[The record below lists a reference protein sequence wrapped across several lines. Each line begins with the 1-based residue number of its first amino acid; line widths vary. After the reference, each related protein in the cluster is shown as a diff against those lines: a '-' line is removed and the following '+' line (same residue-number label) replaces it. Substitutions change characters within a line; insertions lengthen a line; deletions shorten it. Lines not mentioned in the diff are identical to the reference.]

1 MSEETTTS
9 ESLEQEAAPLP
20 LLASPRV
27 QEIILVDDPET
38 LSLAVQALAASS
50 GPFAVDAERASGFK
64 YSQRAY
70 LIQVHRLGTPIYLID
85 PAAIAP
91 EASAEPF
98 KELADVMATAE
109 WILHAA
115 SQDIPCLRELGIN
128 APSVFDTELGSRI
141 GGLPRVGLGAVTE
154 HLLGLKLA
162 KEHSAVDWSIR
173 PLKEDWLNYAAL
185 DVDVLLE
192 LREALHAHLA
202 EQSKLE
208 WALAEFEHVVNAPPK
223 APKIDRWRGMTG
235 LHEIKDS
242 KSLSVAESLWRHREE
257 LAIKLDVSPGRLI
270 PDYSIVAVA
279 KTTPRTK
286 PELAGSKSF
295 AGRASRSYLDLWWRA
310 IEAGLKNLNPPP
322 LKLPQTGIP
331 NHRIWANRFPEADA
345 RLRSSRIVI
354 AEISERHNLPAEN
367 LLTPDFLRQI
377 AWEPPTVIS
386 AFSVGEALA
395 ASGARQWQIALL
407 SEALSEALSNPALK
421 TSESAIESSEN
432 PLS

>member
-1 MSEETTTS
+1 MSDEILEPAVAEEAPT
-9 ESLEQEAAPLP
+9 PLP

-27 QEIILVDDPET
+27 EEVVLVET
-38 LSLAVQALAASS
+38 EEDLADAVSQLSLSS

-70 LIQVHRLGTPIYLID
+70 LIQIHRVGTPIYLID
-85 PAAIAP
+85 PAAISPDASP
-91 EASAEPF
+91 VPFEA
-98 KELADVMATAE
+98 LAAVMATDE

-128 APSVFDTELGSRI
+128 PVAVFDTELGSRI

-192 LREALHAHLA
+192 LREALHSHLVL
-202 EQSKLE
+202 ESKLDF
-208 WALAEFEHVVNAPPK
+208 ALAEFAHVVSAPPK
-223 APKIDRWRGMTG
+223 PPKVDRWRGMTG
-235 LHEIKDS
+235 LHEVKDS
-242 KSLSVAESLWRHREE
+242 KSLSVAESLWLHREE
-257 LAIKLDVSPGRLI
+257 LAAKLDVSPGRLI
-270 PDYSIVAVA
+270 PDYSIVAVS
-279 KTTPRTK
+279 KSTPKTK

-322 LKLPQTGIP
+322 VRVPQTGIP

-345 RLRSSRIVI
+345 RLKAVRLVVTSV
-354 AEISERHNLPAEN
+354 SEAQNIPAEN
-367 LLTPDFLRQI
+367 ILTPDFLRQL
-377 AWEPPTVIS
+377 AWEPPADLTSQGV
-386 AFSVGEALA
+386 AMALRT
-395 ASGARQWQIALL
+395 SGAREWQTTLLAEMLTDALL
-407 SEALSEALSNPALK
+407 NPVVAPVAEPEI
-421 TSESAIESSEN
+421 T
-432 PLS
+432 

>member
-1 MSEETTTS
+1 MSEDIV
-9 ESLEQEAAPLP
+9 EQNAAAEIEEPAAPLP

-27 QEIILVDDPET
+27 QEIILVDSAEV
-38 LSLAVQALAASS
+38 LSEAVSALASS
-50 GPFAVDAERASGFK
+50 TGPFAVDAERASGFK

-70 LIQVHRLGTPIYLID
+70 LIQIHRAGTPIYLID
-85 PAAIAP
+85 PAAISP
-91 EASAEPF
+91 DASAEPF
-98 KELADVMATAE
+98 EALAAVMAKDE

-128 APSVFDTELGSRI
+128 PPSVFDTELGSRI

-192 LREALHAHLA
+192 LREALHAHLVETA
-202 EQSKLE
+202 KLD
-208 WALAEFEHVVNAPPK
+208 WAVAEFAHVVSAPPK
-223 APKIDRWRGMTG
+223 PPKLDRWRGMTG
-235 LHEIKDS
+235 LHEVKDS
-242 KSLSVAESLWRHREE
+242 KSLAVAESLWLHREE
-257 LAIKLDVSPGRLI
+257 LAVKLDVSPGRLI

-279 KTTPRTK
+279 KTTPKTK

-322 LKLPQTGIP
+322 VRVPQTGIP
-331 NHRIWANRFPEADA
+331 NHRIWANRFPEADVRLKSA
-345 RLRSSRIVI
+345 RLVI
-354 AEISERHNLPAEN
+354 AGISEEHNIPAEN
-367 LLTPDFLRQI
+367 ILTPDFLRQI
-377 AWEPPTVIS
+377 AWEPPVELSAETV
-386 AFSVGEALA
+386 ADALA
-395 ASGARQWQIALL
+395 ASGAREWQISLISALL
-407 SEALSEALSNPALK
+407 AEALKAPVVEDEVEPGQ
-421 TSESAIESSEN
+421 I
-432 PLS
+432 